1 MDLDKD
7 GKIIIGNISHFKT
20 WLYLMTRRNDVLK
33 DGNGV
38 NLETCHFLHLLQALR
53 IINERVK
60 QIPID
65 PDVLKDIRSF
75 IYGRLQPWVD
85 EGTVSKVKASDGS
98 FIYSC
103 KLNYPGL
110 IEVNTW
116 EEYELSIFDALP
128 KEEKPPALSDEERA
142 AIEASLLTQIFAK
155 SNGRSKNPPKEE
167 TEASEASK
175 TRRANARRDKKKKD
189 AEEFAKKAAI
199 RQEEIRISNLNKQKN
214 ILKAIRANK
223 IKCADE
229 ALAKKGGAAVPM
241 GGGGGGSTEEKED
254 E

>member
-1 MDLDKD
+1 MDLDND
-7 GKIIIGNISHFKT
+7 GKIKIWNIPDFLS
-20 WLYLMTRRNDVLK
+20 WLYLMTRRNNVLK
-33 DGNGV
+33 NGNGV

-65 PDVLKDIRSF
+65 PEVLKNIRSF
-75 IYGRLQPWVD
+75 IYARLEPWVR
-85 EGTVSKVKASDGS
+85 EGTVSKVRASDGS

-116 EEYELSIFDALP
+116 EEYESSIFDALP

-142 AIEASLLTQIFAK
+142 AIEASLLTEK
-155 SNGRSKNPPKEE
+155 SVKPNGGSKKPTKAAIA
-167 TEASEASK
+167 ASE
-175 TRRANARRDKKKKD
+175 TRCANALRDKKKED
-189 AEEFAKKAAI
+189 AKKFAVEAAI
-199 RQEEIRISNLNKQKN
+199 RHEEIRKSNLNKQKN
-214 ILKAIRANK
+214 IQKAIRANK
-223 IKCADE
+223 IKCAME
-229 ALAKKGGAAVPM
+229 ALAKKGGATVPI

>member
-1 MDLDKD
+1 MSSDNER
-7 GKIIIGNISHFKT
+7 KITIRNIPDFLSWFYFLT
-20 WLYLMTRRNDVLK
+20 LRNNVLT

-38 NLETCHFLHLLQALR
+38 NLETCHFLHLLQALT

-60 QIPID
+60 KIPID
-65 PDVLKDIRSF
+65 PEVLKKIRSF
-75 IYGRLQPWVD
+75 IYERLQPWVR
-85 EGTVSKVKASDGS
+85 EGTVSKVKASDDS

-116 EEYELSIFDALP
+116 EEYESSIFDALP

-142 AIEASLLTQIFAK
+142 AIEASLLTQISAK
-155 SNGRSKNPPKEE
+155 PNGGSKKPTKAEI
-167 TEASEASK
+167 TASK
-175 TRRANARRDKKKKD
+175 TRCANALRDQKKKD

-199 RQEEIRISNLNKQKN
+199 KQDEIRESNLKKQIKIVKAKRKN
-214 ILKAIRANK
+214 Q
-223 IKCADE
+223 IKCAEE
-229 ALAKKGGAAVPM
+229 ALAKKGIAAVPM